1 MPKQD
6 RTHPYY
12 HPEVTRLEIARKF
25 YSFRLLNTPRSLRVV
40 AWGVVGFFGIGLL
53 TLFLP
58 WQQNIRATGSVTTL
72 FPNERPQQLNTAIGG
87 LILRWHV
94 REGQFVRKG
103 DTLVEI
109 TEVKEKYFDPQ
120 LLLRTREQVNAQEET
135 QRFMAEKINAQAEQ
149 LNALRDGMTNKLK
162 EGENKILQAQYKLS
176 IDSAEYVIAQEQFA
190 RYEALYAQ
198 GLISLTDF
206 EKRKLKL
213 QETRNKRDASRQ
225 DLATARI
232 QQATVRADYMDKISK
247 TLSERND
254 AASKLSEGDGKLSKL
269 QNEYANLEIRSG
281 FYAIRAPQD
290 GIVVRTLKAGIGEN
304 VKEGEAVATIMP
316 ASYHQ
321 AVELL
326 VSATDV
332 PLLSVG
338 RKVRLEFDGWPA
350 LQVSGWPSVS
360 VGTFGGIIAVV
371 DVVDDG
377 MGKYR
382 ILVKPDPADD
392 PWPRKLRMGSGV
404 YGWAMLDEVPIWYE
418 IWRQFNGFPPSLAY
432 DPDGP
437 VQKGNDKVKK

>member
-1 MPKQD
+1 MPKPIKQQQ
-6 RTHPYY
+6 YY
-12 HPEVTRLEIARKF
+12 HPEVERLEVARRF
-25 YSFRLLNTPRSLRVV
+25 YSFRLLNTPRSLRIV
-40 AWGVVGFFGIGLL
+40 AWGVVGFFGILL
-53 TLFLP
+53 MAMFLP

-72 FPNERPQQLNTAIGG
+72 YPNERPQQLNTAIGG
-87 LILRWHV
+87 MILRWHV

-103 DTLVEI
+103 DTLLEL

-120 LLLRTREQVNAQEET
+120 LLLRTREQLEAQQET
-135 QRFMAEKINAQAEQ
+135 QRFLAEKINAQGDQ
-149 LNALRDGMTNKLK
+149 LSALRDGMTNKLK
-162 EGENKILQAQYKLS
+162 EGENKVLQNQYKFS
-176 IDSAEYVIAQEQFA
+176 IDSAEYVVAREQFA
-190 RYEALYAQ
+190 RYEALYQQ

-213 QETRNKRDASRQ
+213 QETQNKRDGARQ
-225 DLATARI
+225 E
-232 QQATVRADYMDKISK
+232 YMDKISK
-247 TLSERND
+247 TMGERND
-254 AASKLSEGDGKLSKL
+254 ASSKLSEGDGKLAKL
-269 QNEYANLEIRSG
+269 RNEYANLEIRSG

-290 GIVVRTLKAGIGEN
+290 GIVVRTLKAGLGET

-316 ASYHQ
+316 GGYHQ
-321 AVELL
+321 AVELS

-332 PLLSVG
+332 PLLTAG

-382 ILVKPDPADD
+382 ILVKPDPDDD
-392 PWPRKLRMGSGV
+392 PWPAKLRMGSGV

-437 VQKGNDKVKK
+437 VQKGDDKVKK